1 MFQSLRNLPPS
12 RSFPA
17 VSAESGGIV
26 GDRRGADSGAG
37 GRKPWFVRLHLV
49 YLLGLAVFVSY
60 LLALYLNV
68 RFQLY
73 KRLFSAS
80 AGSQRRL

>member
-1 MFQSLRNLPPS
+1 MK
-12 RSFPA
+12 A
-17 VSAESGGIV
+17 VASSVIGVAQIQELE
-26 GDRRGADSGAG
+26 AG
-37 GRKPWFVRLHLV
+37 SSWFVRLHLV

-73 KRLFSAS
+73 KRLFFRFCWFSA
-80 AGSQRRL
+80 AAVTICWCWRRGGFS